1 MTSARRRG
9 KSFAG
14 ALLAEAAAWLGL
26 AVLVVAGVGGMMAGA
41 TTTESVVTDPRTGLA
56 IAGFDPVGYFIDRAA
71 SPGRAEFEFR
81 HRGVTWR
88 FRNSGNR
95 AAFMDS
101 PGDYEPRFG
110 GYDPVAIGRGAPT
123 PGNPEVWLVWEQ
135 RLYLFFAPR
144 SREEFTA
151 DPQRIVMQ
159 ADARWPDVRDHVLSR

>member
-1 MTSARRRG
+1 M
-9 KSFAG
+9 G
-14 ALLAEAAAWLGL
+14 AAAAWLGL
-26 AVLVVAGVGGMMAGA
+26 AILVVAWAGGMVARA
-41 TTTESVVTDPRTGLA
+41 TTTESVVTNPRTGLA
-56 IAGFDPVGYFIDRAA
+56 IAGFDPVAYFIDQAA
-71 SPGRAEFEFR
+71 SPGREEFELR

-123 PGNPEVWLVWEQ
+123 PGNPEVWLVWER
-135 RLYLFFAPR
+135 RLYLFFDPQ

-151 DPQRIVMQ
+151 DARRIVMQ
-159 ADARWPDVRDHVLSR
+159 ADARWPDVRDRVLSR